1 MIDGSE
7 KRNRQL
13 AFERRNS
20 HVCEKRSKFIIK
32 QFERSVRSL
41 NVFQHSKRNFVS
53 LRGHVISSI
62 YSSSKLKTETRSD
75 LKISRSSPVS
85 FREIAETSR
94 KVTNLR
100 PQSCPKTSASFHS
113 YFSYAKLPWVAVTH
127 AANPSTWSLLWSD
140 GSHRW
145 VASNPGKAKII
156 VNRSHLTTD
165 HKEFGNKEFI
175 VTQSKRPNQIDNKTP
190 RPKPK
195 RRRGRWVN
203 ASEWKRM
210 RLRVKT

>member
-62 YSSSKLKTETRSD
+62 YSSSKLKTKLEV
-75 LKISRSSPVS
+75 I
-85 FREIAETSR
+85 
-94 KVTNLR
+94 LR
-100 PQSCPKTSASFHS
+100 YHE
-113 YFSYAKLPWVAVTH
+113 VV
-127 AANPSTWSLLWSD
+127 
-140 GSHRW
+140 
-145 VASNPGKAKII
+145 
-156 VNRSHLTTD
+156 RSHFM
-165 HKEFGNKEFI
+165 K
-175 VTQSKRPNQIDNKTP
+175 
-190 RPKPK
+190 
-195 RRRGRWVN
+195 
-203 ASEWKRM
+203 
-210 RLRVKT
+210 

>member
-62 YSSSKLKTETRSD
+62 YSSSKLKTKLE
-75 LKISRSSPVS
+75 LISRYHEV
-85 FREIAETSR
+85 REIAETSQ
-94 KVTNLR
+94 KTANLHT
-100 PQSCPKTSASFHS
+100 QSCPITSACFKFRNTLGHRTTGRGP
-113 YFSYAKLPWVAVTH
+113 LGTR
-127 AANPSTWSLLWSD
+127 L
-140 GSHRW
+140 RW
-145 VASNPGKAKII
+145 VGSNLGKAKII
-156 VNRSHLTTD
+156 ILSSS
-165 HKEFGNKEFI
+165 NKLENKAKK
-175 VTQSKRPNQIDNKTP
+175 SKWSRDILN
-190 RPKPK
+190 
-195 RRRGRWVN
+195 
-203 ASEWKRM
+203 
-210 RLRVKT
+210 

>member
-62 YSSSKLKTETRSD
+62 YSSSKLKTKLEVISI
-75 LKISRSSPVS
+75 KISRSSPVS

-113 YFSYAKLPWVAVTH
+113 YFSFAKLPWVAVTQS
-127 AANPSTWSLLWSD
+127 ANPSTWSLL
-140 GSHRW
+140 
-145 VASNPGKAKII
+145 
-156 VNRSHLTTD
+156 
-165 HKEFGNKEFI
+165 
-175 VTQSKRPNQIDNKTP
+175 
-190 RPKPK
+190 
-195 RRRGRWVN
+195 
-203 ASEWKRM
+203 
-210 RLRVKT
+210 